1 MLTHNPKLKLKTH
14 FRNTFLTKK
23 KQTLHFSMIPFSLN
37 FFYSQNHAKNSLF
50 KTHPHDPKLNL
61 KPHSCNTFF
70 NHFFNKNEYYE
81 NEYLT
86 FMGFLYALILSQA
99 FNQTT
104 ALKIFKNVNQYT

>member
-1 MLTHNPKLKLKTH
+1 
-14 FRNTFLTKK
+14 
-23 KQTLHFSMIPFSLN
+23 MIPFSLN

-104 ALKIFKNVNQYT
+104 ASKIFKNVNQYIWNYDKKIIYLFLFTYV